1 MYFLSQP
8 KEDVFIK
15 HATFI
20 HRLKKFHI
28 MCKRFNSNTKN
39 MMICNSLL
47 SKKVRNTPI
56 HSRLRDIYFILC
68 FIICSEVPSIAYSPV
83 AINYR
88 IKPINCNEIR

>member
-39 MMICNSLL
+39 MMICNSQL
-47 SKKVRNTPI
+47 SKKVGNTPI
-56 HSRLRDIYFILC
+56 HSRLRNFH
-68 FIICSEVPSIAYSPV
+68 FEHGRTYSDVSGIDGFSYPKSSSY
-83 AINYR
+83 ND
-88 IKPINCNEIR
+88 